1 MVQLLHGETI
11 VHPWQSCST
20 VLHTVH
26 NVSYSDEG
34 KYTCRVQDAT
44 NHICDRPLGNLSVI
58 SKCEIPNSHVLGM
71 RSGLTALFVFSG
83 PDVVIAEPRQYGVIN
98 TRASLSCITTL
109 DDFANLIIYK
119 WFRSSGETRVLRAE
133 RSELEFESTNRA
145 HEGLYTCQ
153 VYISSMDIRIEKTV
167 EFQVIGMFTRYLY
180 SSLQDRYLLFC
191 R

>member
-1 MVQLLHGETI
+1 MLHGDTV

-20 VLHTVH
+20 LLHTVH
-26 NVSYSDEG
+26 NVSYSDQG
-34 KYTCRVQDAT
+34 NYTCRVQDAT

-58 SKCEIPNSHVLGM
+58 SKCETPNSHVLGM
-71 RSGLTALFVFSG
+71 RQYGSGLTALFALFSD

-98 TRASLSCITTL
+98 THASLNCSTIL
-109 DDFANLIIYK
+109 DDFANMVIYK
-119 WFRSSGETRVLRAE
+119 WFRGSGETRVLLAE

-167 EFQVIGMFTRYLY
+167 EFQVIGMFTRYLC
-180 SSLQDRYLLFC
+180 SI
-191 R
+191 